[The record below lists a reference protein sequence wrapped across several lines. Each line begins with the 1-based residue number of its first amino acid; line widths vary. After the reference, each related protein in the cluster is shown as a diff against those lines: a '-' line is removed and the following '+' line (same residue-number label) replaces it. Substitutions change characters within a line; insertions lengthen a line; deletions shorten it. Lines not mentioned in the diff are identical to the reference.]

1 MKKVLLSIAIVA
13 IAAVTFGQTAPKSK
27 SKAITNYRVGIA
39 TAIPADVYDASS
51 RIGIGSTF
59 LEASCNPNPSKKFT
73 YTVSAGYFRVIGAT
87 GSYNQIPV
95 LIGARY
101 AVDKILYFGAAV
113 GTGIYAKTG
122 AGDPQ
127 FAFSP
132 YIGVQKNNISIDA
145 RYFNFSG
152 NDNTVKTLSL
162 VFSYTL

>member
-1 MKKVLLSIAIVA
+1 MKKVLLSIAVILS
-13 IAAVTFGQTAPKSK
+13 AAVTFGQTAPKSK
-27 SKAITNYRVGIA
+27 IVTNYRVGIA

-51 RIGIGSTF
+51 RVGIGSTF
-59 LEASCNPNPSKKFT
+59 LETSCTPNPTKKYT
-73 YTVSAGYFRVIGAT
+73 YTLSAGYFRIIGTT

-95 LIGARY
+95 LLGVRY
-101 AVDKILYFGAAV
+101 AVDKILYFGAAAGAGV
-113 GTGIYAKTG
+113 YAKSG

-132 YIGVQKNNISIDA
+132 YIGVQKKNISVDA

-152 NDNTVKTLSL
+152 SGNTVKTLSL

>member
-1 MKKVLLSIAIVA
+1 MKKVVLSIAIAV
-13 IAAVTFGQTAPKSK
+13 IATVTFGQTAPKSK
-27 SKAITNYRVGIA
+27 AVTNYRVGIA
-39 TAIPADVYDASS
+39 TAIPADVYEASS
-51 RIGIGSTF
+51 RVGIGSTF

-73 YTVSAGYFRVIGAT
+73 YTASAGYFRIIGDV

-95 LIGARY
+95 LVGVRY
-101 AVDKILYFGAAV
+101 AVDKILYFGAAAGAGV
-113 GTGIYAKTG
+113 YAKSG

-132 YIGVQKNNISIDA
+132 YIGVQKKNISVDA

-152 NDNTVKTLSL
+152 NGNTVKTLSL